1 MTDESVVVRPTSR
14 SGYNGSQAVVDQIR
28 GTLISTRFQF

>member
-1 MTDESVVVRPTSR
+1 VVRPTSR